1 MQQGRLKGFK
11 AEPPCGSPKGQ
22 TREMS
27 EINKAT
33 RDLLDIIRFTES
45 LSAKIADVSD
55 EGALYSIL
63 HAEFE
68 KSPYSSSIMLMTDD
82 GSKLRYAVA
91 VLQGIGLETIERITG
106 LTIRDFRVD
115 LTRSGLF
122 HQVVLEGKTVYT
134 PANEIVEALLPRT
147 LATVVSKIPGIEK
160 RMTVL
165 TPLHR
170 HGNVFGV
177 FTMSS
182 AELAEEFTPSV
193 MSLARHIAS
202 AMRRVEDITER
213 RKLEA
218 ELERHTEHLEE
229 LVEERTEKLQDA
241 ERLATIGQVAAA
253 VGHDLRSPLQ
263 VVMNELYSVK
273 TKLASL
279 PMSQQKVAM
288 EEGFTRAIGRV
299 EEQIEYMSGIISDLQ
314 EVARPVR
321 PQLAETDLPAV
332 VKGALYSTIV
342 PETVR
347 VSIKGGDEPDFP
359 KPMAD
364 VAMFKRVFVNMINNA
379 VQAMP
384 HGGSLV
390 IGMSKAPGG
399 VAVSFRDTGVGI
411 STGDMTRIFQ
421 PLFTTKA
428 KGQGLGLSACRRI
441 VEAHGG
447 SITVESQVGLGTT
460 FTVRVPLGK

>member
-1 MQQGRLKGFK
+1 MRQRLKGFK
-11 AEPPCGSPKGQ
+11 AEPTCGNLKGQ
-22 TREMS
+22 TVEMS
-27 EINKAT
+27 EINEAT

-55 EGALYSIL
+55 EDALYGVL
-63 HAEFE
+63 NAEFE
-68 KSPYSSSIMLMTDD
+68 RSPYSSSIMLLTDD
-82 GSKLRYAVA
+82 GSELRYAMI
-91 VLQGIGLETIERITG
+91 VLQGIGLETMERITG
-106 LTIRDFRVD
+106 LTIRDFRVK

-122 HQVVLEGKTVYT
+122 RQIVLEGKTVYA
-134 PANEIVEALLPRT
+134 PANEIVEALLPQT
-147 LATVVSKIPGIEK
+147 LAPVVSKIPGIGK

-202 AMRRVEDITER
+202 AMRRVEDVTER

-218 ELERHTEHLEE
+218 KLERHTEHLEE
-229 LVEERTEKLQDA
+229 LVKERTEELRDA
-241 ERLATIGQVAAA
+241 ERLAAIGQVAGA

-263 VVMNELYSVK
+263 VVVNELYSVK

-279 PMSQQKVAM
+279 PVSQQKVAI
-288 EEGFTRAIGRV
+288 EEGFTRAIGRI
-299 EEQIEYMSGIISDLQ
+299 EEQVEYMSGIISDLQ
-314 EVARPVR
+314 EVGRPVR
-321 PQLAETDLPAV
+321 PQLAETDLLAV
-332 VKGALYSTIV
+332 MKGALYSTIV
-342 PETVR
+342 PRTVT

-364 VAMFKRVFVNMINNA
+364 AAMLKRVFVNMINNA

-384 HGGSLV
+384 HGGGLV
-390 IGMSKAPGG
+390 IGISKAPGG

-411 STGDMTRIFQ
+411 STGDMTSIFH

-428 KGQGLGLSACRRI
+428 KGQGLGLSACGRI